1 MVSMAPLCKEALL
14 ALRPRAAQVEIANGK
29 PGYKAAYYREVSQ
42 YVLVFEGYHKEI
54 GPLERFQSRI

>member
-1 MVSMAPLCKEALL
+1 M
-14 ALRPRAAQVEIANGK
+14 EIANGK